1 MIAFELYLNGK
12 KVATAG
18 VEQGVMS
25 VIANWVRLKQD
36 GDSWQSSVSIAGL
49 DDKTSEHL
57 KWFRQDLVV
66 GDEIRIRL
74 VDSEQIDLPAERE
87 PK

>member
-36 GDSWQSSVSIAGL
+36 GDSWLSSVSIAGL

-57 KWFRQDLVV
+57 KWSRQDLVV

-74 VDSEQIDLPAERE
+74 VDSEQIDLPTERE
-87 PK
+87 PE

>member
-1 MIAFELYLNGK
+1 MIAFELHINGK

-36 GDSWQSSVSIAGL
+36 GDTWQSSVSIAGL

-66 GDEIRIRL
+66 GDEIQILL
-74 VDSEQIDLPAERE
+74 VDSERIDIPVERE
-87 PK
+87 MK

>member
-12 KVATAG
+12 KVAIAG
-18 VEQGVMS
+18 VERGVMS
-25 VIANWVRLKQD
+25 VIADWGRLKQD

-57 KWFRQDLVV
+57 KWFCQDLAV
-66 GDEIRIRL
+66 GDEVRVRL
-74 VDSEQIDLPAERE
+74 VEVEQIDLPVERK